1 MKHLRLVSD
10 HEATGETAALF
21 SQIRHDL
28 GLAFTPTYY
37 QALGYYPGFLAIHW
51 KNISPIVHTTEFF
64 RMADRLR
71 AEAYTKEHNYLQI
84 PDLCR
89 TIREAQFSTGAQ
101 RELISVIHHFYY
113 RDAVLLLISAIQ
125 SLAFEGNSANAS
137 ETANTPH
144 PAEMLKTPP
153 PLPETPPLLVPE
165 ENTSP
170 AVRAI
175 FDDIRRTLNLPAL
188 TADYSAI
195 ARWPDFLREYWAALK
210 PNASSP
216 IYAESRRLMVE
227 SALNLAAILPP
238 LPELSIQSLE
248 ENGISKE
255 QITSL
260 VHINEAFTDTFSVN
274 LLNVTF
280 AQIGLEGGNGRGHNL
295 KTAA

>member
-10 HEATGETAALF
+10 KEAIGETADLF
-21 SQIRHDL
+21 SQIRHEL

-37 QALGYYPGFLAIHW
+37 QALGYYPGFLAVHW
-51 KNISPIVHTTEFF
+51 KNISPIVHTAEFF

-89 TIREAQFSTGAQ
+89 TIREAQFSVGAQ
-101 RELISVIHHFYY
+101 RELTSVIHHFYY

-125 SLAFEGNSANAS
+125 SLAFEGNPTNAP
-137 ETANTPH
+137 ETAYTH
-144 PAEMLKTPP
+144 LAETLKVPP
-153 PLPETPPLLVPE
+153 PPPEIPPLLVPE

-188 TADYSAI
+188 TSDYSAI

-216 IYAESRRLMVE
+216 IYAESRRLMID
-227 SALNLAAILPP
+227 SALNLAANLPP

-248 ENGISKE
+248 ESGIGKE
-255 QITSL
+255 QITSV
-260 VHINEAFTDTFSVN
+260 VHMNEAFNDTFSVN

-280 AQIGLEGGNGRGHNL
+280 AQIGLEGGNGRNHNL
-295 KTAA
+295 KKAA